1 MKASVLDPAAAP
13 ALPAVRRWLDAAWR
27 VPPAY
32 SGTVILLLVAAWLR
46 PQLLSPMLLLLI
58 LRQAAPLG
66 LAAVAQSLVM
76 RTLSLDLSSGG
87 VVVAVS
93 YVLTSGFF
101 PFGEYAG
108 IAICLGF
115 GAAVGAVNGLLI
127 VKARASSVIVTLAM
141 AMILLGVVIALSQFR
156 APGDAPDALRALGL
170 GRVWGLPIPV
180 WTWFLVLVPTA
191 WVLRLTVFGRY
202 VDATGANPTAAA
214 LSGVP
219 SLRIIFLV
227 HVFSAL
233 VSVLCGFVLVGFVGA
248 GSTTLG
254 QDLALNSLAAAILGG
269 VNFGNGRGGM
279 AGPAVAAFML
289 TFLFNLLTSLGLG
302 EPGKLMLQGGIIA
315 LAALA
320 YSRGDRSR

>member
-1 MKASVLDPAAAP
+1 LKSSSLATPPPATPFA
-13 ALPAVRRWLDAAWR
+13 RRWLGAALR

-32 SGTVILLLVAAWLR
+32 SGTLILLVVAAVLR

-66 LAAVAQSLVM
+66 LAAIAQSLVM

-108 IAICLGF
+108 IGICIAF
-115 GAAVGAVNGLLI
+115 GLVVGAVNGLLI

-141 AMILLGVVIALSQFR
+141 AMILIGVVIALSQFR
-156 APGDAPDALRALGL
+156 APGDAPDLLRSLGL
-170 GRVWGLPIPV
+170 GRVLGVPIPV
-180 WTWFLVLVPTA
+180 WAWLIVLVPTA
-191 WVLRLTVFGRY
+191 LVLRKTVFGRY
-202 VDATGANPTAAA
+202 VDATGSNPTAAV

-219 SLRIIFLV
+219 SLRVIFLG

-233 VSVLCGFVLVGFVGA
+233 VSVLCGFILVGFVGA

-302 EPGKLMLQGGIIA
+302 EPGRLMLQGGIIA

-320 YSRGDRSR
+320 YSRRYRSQ